1 MCNTNTKIIA
11 AEIEFGG
18 KQSGIFIGN
27 PGLGNSLLF
36 VEFLYLKQTNQIKL
50 KVLDLIMI
58 L

>member
-1 MCNTNTKIIA
+1 MKIITVMCNTNTKIIA

-36 VEFLYLKQTNQIKL
+36 VEFLYLK
-50 KVLDLIMI
+50 
-58 L
+58 